1 MSAKFNQALPHIEA
15 ALHNSGDTHKPL
27 HVWTMIQTKLAELH
41 TSKNAAVVTQ
51 ILQTPTGDQLHYWL
65 AGGDLQELQE
75 LERQITKKAKKRGIK
90 RVSLIGRA
98 GWVKALDGYRDAGRI
113 LTKELT

>member
-1 MSAKFNQALPHIEA
+1 
-15 ALHNSGDTHKPL
+15 
-27 HVWTMIQTKLAELH
+27 MIQTKLAELH
-41 TSKNAAVVTQ
+41 TSENAAVVTQ

-65 AGGDLQELQE
+65 AAGNLQELQE
-75 LERQITKKAKKRGIK
+75 LERQITKKAKDRGIK

-113 LTKELT
+113 LTKELI